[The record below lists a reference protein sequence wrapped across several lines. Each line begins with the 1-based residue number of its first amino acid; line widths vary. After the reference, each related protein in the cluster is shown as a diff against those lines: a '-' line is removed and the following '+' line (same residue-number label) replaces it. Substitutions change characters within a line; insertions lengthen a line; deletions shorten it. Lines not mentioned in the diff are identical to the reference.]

1 MACVVLDISLP
12 ADRLQALYRGH
23 ANRVEVTSRDG
34 RRVNLPAHHLR
45 PFVTHSGVHG
55 SFELEFDDSGRLLA
69 LRRLA

>member
-1 MACVVLDISLP
+1 MACVVLDICLP
-12 ADRLQALYRGH
+12 VDRLQALYRGH
-23 ANRVEVTSRDG
+23 VNRVEVVSRDG
-34 RRVNLPAHHLR
+34 RRINLPAYHLR

>member
-1 MACVVLDISLP
+1 MACVVLDICLP
-12 ADRLQALYRGH
+12 VDRLQAFYRGH
-23 ANRVEVTSRDG
+23 VNRVEVVSRDG
-34 RRVNLPAHHLR
+34 RRINLPAYHLR